1 MIDPP
6 ARAQIMV
13 QTKLATLLP
22 GLEQARREIG
32 QIDERKIVRLLSA
45 AGRAAFGKDAESL
58 IRFHDLLLFFRAF
71 PPGPGVLRLADAL
84 LGKIEAKV
92 KAVLAAG
99 ADPDAFTPEEVTG
112 IAGTVVEAT
121 FSYPMACWLV
131 EHHPKA
137 ISIQWDDYER
147 EVQRAAVWP
156 RFFPLMEED
165 SLTEANVPYLDWL
178 KAARGR
184 QDELPWLIERFKRLP
199 LSEKEKAGLY
209 DSLEI
214 MVRWDM
220 SGSRASRT
228 LARKPVRQFYF
239 HRGPLLQRRQVS
251 LAEELARPKLPVKV
265 LPRQQAEK
273 TLDLVKEAT
282 GVRYR
287 ELYGTSIADPAWVV
301 QANVGRGVEIY
312 FFGLPPEKR
321 LPLRAY
327 LAGFTIK
334 NGVPINY
341 VECISLFDWT
351 EIGFNTFPAYR
362 DGETAWIYA
371 QTLRLLRQLHGINAI
386 SVYPYQI
393 GDGNEEAIA
402 SGAFW
407 FYRKLGFRSMRPDL
421 EKLSLAEE
429 KKVHAD
435 LKYRTPARTLRRLSK
450 AHVVYELPGVD
461 RSASTPARA
470 NPARFGDRGAWD
482 RFAMRNIGF
491 AVQRRMARDFGGDAE
506 VMRRT
511 AVAQLGRQLN
521 LDPRKL
527 KAREHGIFADFAAVL
542 GLVPDL
548 SRWSREEKDAL
559 RAIIAAKSAGTEQ
572 RYLRLLQKH
581 ARLRRIILKLGS
593 RADSPGGKANSF
605 DTGSTFKVP

>member
-1 MIDPP
+1 M
-6 ARAQIMV
+6 A
-13 QTKLATLLP
+13 QTKLAALLP
-22 GLEQARREIG
+22 RLEHARTQIG
-32 QIDERKIVRLLSA
+32 QIEEQGIVRLLSA
-45 AGRAAFGKDAESL
+45 AGQAAFGKDAASL

-71 PPGPGVLRLADAL
+71 PPGHATLRLVDAL
-84 LGKIEAKV
+84 LARFETRV

-99 ADPDAFTPEEVTG
+99 ADPDLFAPEEVTG

-121 FSYPMACWLV
+121 FSYPMVCWLV
-131 EHHPKA
+131 EHHPKS

-165 SLTEANVPYLDWL
+165 ALTEANVPYLEWL

-199 LSEKEKAGLY
+199 LNEKEKTALY
-209 DSLEI
+209 DSLEL

-239 HRGPLLQRRQVS
+239 HRAPLLQRRQVS
-251 LAEELARPKLPVKV
+251 LAEELAKPRLPVKV
-265 LPRQQAEK
+265 LPWQQAEK

-312 FFGLPPEKR
+312 FWGLPPEKR

-327 LAGFTIK
+327 LAGFTLK

-371 QTLRLLRQLHGINAI
+371 QTLRLLRQLHGVNAI

-393 GDGNEEAIA
+393 GDGNEEAID

-407 FYRKLGFRSMRPDL
+407 FYRKLGFRSMHPDL
-421 EKLSLAEE
+421 EKLAQAEE
-429 KKVHAD
+429 KKIQTHPG
-435 LKYRTPARTLRRLSK
+435 YRTPARTLRRLSK
-450 AHVVYELPGVD
+450 AHMVYELPRADHGASTPA
-461 RSASTPARA
+461 RANPAHSGGPGASTPARA
-470 NPARFGDRGAWD
+470 NPARSGGPGAWD

-491 AVQRRMARDFGGDAE
+491 AAQRRMAREFGGDAE
-506 VMRRT
+506 AMREA
-511 AVAQLGRQLN
+511 AVADVARHLGMV
-521 LDPRKL
+521 PRRL
-527 KAREHGIFADFAAVL
+527 RANENKALADYAMVPGLAA
-542 GLVPDL
+542 DL
-548 SRWSREEKDAL
+548 ARWSRDEKSAL
-559 RAIIAAKSAGTEQ
+559 RAIIVAKAGRTEQ
-572 RYLRLLQKH
+572 RYQRLLLNH
-581 ARLRRIILKLGS
+581 DRLRRVILKAGS
-593 RADSPGGKANSF
+593 HD
-605 DTGSTFKVP
+605 

>member
-1 MIDPP
+1 MVNRNT
-6 ARAQIMV
+6 AR
-13 QTKLATLLP
+13 LLNK
-22 GLEQARREIG
+22 LEQARTQIGTIKEREL
-32 QIDERKIVRLLSA
+32 VHLLTA
-45 AGRAAFGKDAESL
+45 TGRAKLGNDAQSL

-71 PPGPGVLRLADAL
+71 PPEPGVVRLAESL
-84 LGKIEAKV
+84 LQAFEPRIQA
-92 KAVLAAG
+92 ALAAG
-99 ADPDAFTPEEVTG
+99 ADADDFAPEEVVG

-131 EHHPKA
+131 ERHPESL
-137 ISIQWDDYER
+137 SIQWEQYER
-147 EVQRAAVWP
+147 ETQRAVIWP

-184 QDELPWLIERFKRLP
+184 QDELPWLVRQFQRLRIG
-199 LSEKEKAGLY
+199 EKEKAALY

-228 LARKPVRQFYF
+228 LARKPVRQFFF
-239 HRGPLLQRRQVS
+239 HRGPLIQRRQVS
-251 LAEELARPKLPVKV
+251 LAEEFAKPRLPIKV
-265 LPRQQAEK
+265 LSRRDAER

-287 ELYGTSIADPAWVV
+287 ELYGTANADPAWVV
-301 QANVGRGVEIY
+301 QANPGRGVEIY
-312 FFGLPPEKR
+312 FWGLAPEKR

-327 LAGFTIK
+327 LAGFTVK

-371 QTLRLLRQLHGINAI
+371 QHLRLLRQLHGVNAI

-407 FYRKLGFRSMRPDL
+407 FYRKMGFRSMDSSM
-421 EKLSLAEE
+421 EKLAQAEE
-429 KKVHAD
+429 KKVRANPR
-435 LKYRTPARTLRRLSK
+435 YRTSARILRRLSK
-450 AHVVYELPGVD
+450 SHVVYELPE
-461 RSASTPARA
+461 AE
-470 NPARFGDRGAWD
+470 RGAWD
-482 RFAMRNIGF
+482 RFAVRNIGF
-491 AVQRRMARDFGGDAE
+491 AVQKHIARDFGGDAGA
-506 VMRRT
+506 MRKA
-511 AVAQLGRQLN
+511 AVAQLARN
-521 LDPRKL
+521 LDANPNKL
-527 KAREHGIFADFAAVL
+527 KAREQSAIADFATVL
-542 GLVPDL
+542 SLVPDL
-548 SRWSREEKDAL
+548 PRWSSDDKEAL
-559 RAIIAAKSAGTEQ
+559 RAIIAAKAGRAEL
-572 RYLRLLQKH
+572 RYMRLLQKH
-581 ARLRRIILKLGS
+581 ARLRAVILKLGS
-593 RADSPGGKANSF
+593 
-605 DTGSTFKVP
+605 

>member
-1 MIDPP
+1 
-6 ARAQIMV
+6 MV

-22 GLEQARREIG
+22 RLEQARTQIG

-45 AGRAAFGKDAESL
+45 AGRATVGKDAESL

-84 LGKIEAKV
+84 LRTFETKV

-99 ADPDAFTPEEVTG
+99 ADPGVFAPEEVTG

-121 FSYPMACWLV
+121 FSYPMVCWLV
-131 EHHPKA
+131 DHHPRA

-184 QDELPWLIERFKRLP
+184 RDELPWLIERFKRLP

-220 SGSRASRT
+220 SNSRASRT

-239 HRGPLLQRRQVS
+239 HRAPLLQRRQVS
-251 LAEELARPKLPVKV
+251 LAEELARPKLPLKV

-287 ELYGTSIADPAWVV
+287 ELYGTSNADPAWVV

-312 FFGLPPEKR
+312 FWGLPPEKR

-327 LAGFTIK
+327 LAGFTVK

-371 QTLRLLRQLHGINAI
+371 QTLRLLRQLHGANAI

-393 GDGNEEAIA
+393 GDGNEEAIG

-407 FYRKLGFRSMRPDL
+407 FYRKLGFRSMHPDL
-421 EKLSLAEE
+421 EKLAQAEE
-429 KKVHAD
+429 KKVQANP
-435 LKYRTPARTLRRLSK
+435 KYRTPARTLRRLSK
-450 AHVVYELPGVD
+450 AHVVYELPG
-461 RSASTPARA
+461 A
-470 NPARFGDRGAWD
+470 DRGAWD
-482 RFAMRNIGF
+482 CFAMRNIGF
-491 AVQRRMARDFGGDAE
+491 AVQRRLARDPGGDAE
-506 VMRRT
+506 AMDR
-511 AVAQLGRQLN
+511 AAGAQLGRQLN
-521 LDPRKL
+521 LNPHKL
-527 KAREHGIFADFAAVL
+527 KTREQSVFADFAAVL

-548 SRWSREEKDAL
+548 SQWSPEEKLAL

-572 RYLRLLQKH
+572 RYVQLLQKH

-593 RADSPGGKANSF
+593 RAD
-605 DTGSTFKVP
+605 